1 MTALPWNRG
10 YKLMFQFQPVEWK
23 REKGNEKGYWV
34 SPPAGTATKS
44 PQKRDQRQKPQE
56 LFLGAPVQDWSQ
68 QCCCGT
74 LATQGI
80 LPLLAAGS
88 RAAWTLWGLVAD
100 LRRVWRRQQGS
111 ALVRGLSQRPVGV
124 AFWASAV
131 GCYIPFFIATRTTV
145 WLWQPC
151 SQHLWMNPVWSK
163 PIMAVAMP
171 LDLWLV

>member
-10 YKLMFQFQPVEWK
+10 YKLMFQFQPVDWK

-124 AFWASAV
+124 ASL
-131 GCYIPFFIATRTTV
+131 GKCR
-145 WLWQPC
+145 WLLHPLLHSYQNHGLVVAAMFPA
-151 SQHLWMNPVWSK
+151 PVNESR
-163 PIMAVAMP
+163 
-171 LDLWLV
+171 LV